1 MAVSKHTPL
10 SIDKIHAHVDSS
22 ELGFEHTDQ
31 LEAFNGVLGQDRAV
45 NAIQFGVAMQ
55 RTGYNIY
62 VMGEVGTGRSSYVKD
77 YLNSEAKRQ
86 TTPYDWAYVNNFDRS
101 REPKAINF
109 EPGQASEFKTDI
121 DKLID
126 NLLDIFPAAFEHQ
139 SYQQRKSHIETEFN
153 RRYDQAIDKVERSAL
168 KQQVALFRE
177 SGSISFTPMVDG
189 KAMDETQ
196 FAQLDDELREVFHDA
211 IVSLEN
217 MLNDELIPLPQWKRE
232 STEKLRSLNK
242 ETIDTAITPTMDAL
256 AKKYCH
262 SSALAHIEDIRKHL
276 HKTVVEELVDERILE
291 SREEATK
298 RLILQDTYSPNL
310 LTERDKTSGAP
321 VIYETHPS
329 YANIFGRIEFSSEQG
344 TLVTNYR
351 QICAGALH
359 KANGGYLILDA
370 EKLLNE
376 PNVWEA
382 LKRAIKSRTLK
393 MESPYSDMGLL
404 NTTTLSPESIPLD
417 VKIILIGSR
426 EIYYWLQ
433 DYDEDF
439 QEMMRVLV
447 DFNGQIDRNKESI
460 SYFSRLLKSRIDEE
474 GYKPLSATGVARLI
488 EYSSRL
494 AEDQR
499 HLSAQI
505 GTLFELLAEA
515 EFTRNLTHADYIEA
529 EHVQRALDAKDER
542 SNRISRQIQSD
553 MLDGTILIDTQGTAT
568 GKINGLTVLS
578 IGDSSFGAPARIT
591 ATVYPGGKG
600 IVDIEREVTLGQPI
614 HSKGVMILSGYLGQK
629 YAQRFPLE
637 ISAHITMEQSY
648 GHIDGDSASLGEVCC
663 LISALTNTPL
673 KQSFAITGSINQYGE
688 VQAIGGANEKIEG
701 FFELCKARGLTG
713 DQGVIIPESNIKHL
727 ALRTDVLEAVKAGE
741 FSIYSVAQVDDALEI
756 LTGKRAGKLNKQGAF
771 TRHSLNEK
779 IVLRLQEIY
788 ELHDEEEPEEGKQ
801 ESKKEDTTE
810 DKKSDKKET

>member
-1 MAVSKHTPL
+1 MAGSKHLPL
-10 SIDKIHAHVDSS
+10 ALDKIHAHADPAS
-22 ELGFEHTDQ
+22 LGFEHTGQ

-62 VMGEVGTGRSSYVKD
+62 VMGEMGTGRSSYVRD
-77 YLNSEAKRQ
+77 YLKSEAKRQ
-86 TTPYDWAYVNNFDRS
+86 ETPSDWAYVNNFDNQ
-101 REPKAINF
+101 REPRSVEFKA
-109 EPGQASEFKTDI
+109 GQASEFKQDI
-121 DKLID
+121 NNLID
-126 NLLDIFPAAFEHQ
+126 NLLDIFPAAFEHP

-153 RRYDQAIDKVERSAL
+153 RRYDQAIDKVERAAL
-168 KQQVALFRE
+168 KKQVALYRE
-177 SGSISFTPMVDG
+177 SGSISFTPMVEG

-196 FAQLDDELREVFHDA
+196 FAQLEDEPREVFHDA
-211 IVSLEN
+211 IVELEN

-232 STEKLRSLNK
+232 STEKLRALNK
-242 ETIDTAITPTMDAL
+242 ETIDQAITPQMDQLESKYSNSSVL
-256 AKKYCH
+256 AY
-262 SSALAHIEDIRKHL
+262 LEQMRTHL

-298 RLILQDTYSPNL
+298 RLILKDTYSPNL
-310 LTERDKTSGAP
+310 LTERDETSGAP
-321 VIYETHPS
+321 VVYETHPS
-329 YANIFGRIEFSSEQG
+329 YSNIFGRIEFTSEQG

-351 QICAGALH
+351 QVCPGALH

-370 EKLLNE
+370 EKLLGE

-382 LKRAIKSRTLK
+382 LKRAIKSRQLK

-404 NTTTLSPESIPLD
+404 NTTTLSPETIPLN

-447 DFNGQIDRNKESI
+447 DFNGHIERNSDSI
-460 SYFSRLLKSRIDEE
+460 NYFARLLKSRTEDE
-474 GYKPLSATGVARLI
+474 GYKPLSATGVARLV
-488 EYSSRL
+488 EHSSRL

-499 HLSAQI
+499 HLSARI
-505 GTLFELLAEA
+505 GSLFELLAEA
-515 EFTRNLTHADYIEA
+515 EFTRSLTQSEFIES
-529 EHVQRALDAKDER
+529 EHIQRALDAKEQR
-542 SNRISRQIQSD
+542 SDRISRQIQSD
-553 MLDGTILIDTQGTAT
+553 MLDGTILIDTQGDAV

-614 HSKGVMILSGYLGQK
+614 HSKGVMILSGYLGHK
-629 YAQRFPLE
+629 YAQQFPLE
-637 ISAHITMEQSY
+637 ISAHIAMEQSY

-663 LISALTNTPL
+663 LLSALTNTPL
-673 KQSFAITGSINQYGE
+673 KQSYAITGSINQYGE
-688 VQAIGGANEKIEG
+688 VQAIGGVNEKIEG
-701 FFELCKARGLTG
+701 FFELCKTRGLTG
-713 DQGVIIPESNIKHL
+713 EQGAIIPQSNVKHL
-727 ALRTDVLEAVKAGE
+727 ALKAEVLEAVEAGE
-741 FSIYSVAQVDDALEI
+741 FSIYSVAEVDEALEI
-756 LTGKRAGKLNKQGAF
+756 LSNKKAGKQNKKGNF

-779 IVLRLQEIY
+779 VVLRLKEIY
-788 ELHDEEEPEEGKQ
+788 ELHDEEEEPEEEEGKKST
-801 ESKKEDTTE
+801 EETKKD
-810 DKKSDKKET
+810 